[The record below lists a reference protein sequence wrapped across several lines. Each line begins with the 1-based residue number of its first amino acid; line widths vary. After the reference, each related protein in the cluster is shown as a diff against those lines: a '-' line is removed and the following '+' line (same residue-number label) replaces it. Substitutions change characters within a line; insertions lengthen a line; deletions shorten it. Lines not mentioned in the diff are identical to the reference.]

1 MISEAL
7 CDAENKCMSY
17 YAENSALHHRK
28 KLHFKIHGK
37 NLMIWMT
44 DQKEL
49 QILLLEPNVTETKS
63 IHHSVILAWS

>member
-7 CDAENKCMSY
+7 CDAENKYMSY

-37 NLMIWMT
+37 NLMMIWMT
-44 DQKEL
+44 DVAADEEK
-49 QILLLEPNVTETKS
+49 IRKNFKYFC
-63 IHHSVILAWS
+63 